1 MEDDLER
8 NDSKDNE
15 ARRSLREVVKIEV
28 SGEEPTGIKKKKK
41 KESCL
46 CLMSFLPFENG
57 RNEGNLTP

>member
-28 SGEEPTGIKKKKK
+28 SGEEPTRIKKKKK
-41 KESCL
+41 RK
-46 CLMSFLPFENG
+46 LPLFNV
-57 RNEGNLTP
+57 LLAF